1 MDTGGGTDYL
11 NIDAE
16 SINTRDETDPLNID
30 LSDLDSFMHQGFTM
44 SIRLRVSV
52 PIDDLDRD
60 PLIYREAIFR
70 PDAAKWL
77 EAM

>member
-1 MDTGGGTDYL
+1 
-11 NIDAE
+11 
-16 SINTRDETDPLNID
+16 
-30 LSDLDSFMHQGFTM
+30 M
-44 SIRLRVSV
+44 SARLRASA